1 MPATINLGSAL
12 ILAGACG
19 IVLLWLLPS
28 ILVALRA
35 DTEGFRPWTF
45 FLLALLLSWPVV
57 LALVSIFGSNSPL
70 VSSRQRD
77 DEAVT
82 RIEPGRGA
90 S

>member
-1 MPATINLGSAL
+1 VLATINVGGGLL
-12 ILAGACG
+12 LAVACA
-19 IVLLWLLPS
+19 VVFLWLLPS

-45 FLLALLLSWPVV
+45 FLLALVLSWPVV
-57 LALVSIFGSNSPL
+57 LALVSLFGRNSPL
-70 VSSRQRD
+70 VASRQRD

-82 RIEPGRGA
+82 RMERGRGV